1 MYPQRL
7 PKKNVG
13 VSINLKLKLVKV
25 HIGSVTEIQKIFVN
39 ILIYSV

>member
-13 VSINLKLKLVKV
+13 VSILKLKLVKV

-39 ILIYSV
+39 ILIYLV